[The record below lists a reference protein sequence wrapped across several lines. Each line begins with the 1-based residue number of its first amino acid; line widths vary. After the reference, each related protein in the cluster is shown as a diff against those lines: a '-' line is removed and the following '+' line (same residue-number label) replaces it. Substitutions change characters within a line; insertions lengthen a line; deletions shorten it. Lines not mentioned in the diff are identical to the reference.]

1 MIRPSVVT
9 GLAAAFL
16 IAAHAHA
23 HACAPQSA
31 VELSSDDEAP
41 FKAYADIQLTA
52 LSKPFNVDLYFC
64 GGENSKVERIKI
76 DAIMPAHQ
84 HGMNYEPQILELG
97 DGKFQATSMFFH
109 MPGIWQLQVSAYHLS
124 AENAKPILF
133 THDIKAQ

>member
-1 MIRPSVVT
+1 MISPTVVT

-31 VELSSDDEAP
+31 VELSSNDKAP
-41 FKAYADIQLTA
+41 FKAYADIQLKA

-64 GGENSKVERIKI
+64 GDENTLVERVKI

-84 HGMNYEPQILELG
+84 HGMNYTPQILYLG
-97 DGKFQATSMFFH
+97 DGKFQATNMFFH
-109 MPGIWQLQVSAYHLS
+109 MPGIWQLQVSAFYSS
-124 AENAKPILF
+124 AANEKPILF